1 MIGSRHLS
9 VVRSTAKAA
18 NTHPDPVP
26 QGESTGTCGYCP
38 GVAGQPGTHPTN
50 ATAHACACATA
61 TGFIPTS
68 ARRIP
73 KKMRP
78 ALILLL
84 AGAQGLAPATKRP
97 RVVVSPCGGSVGL
110 CLLRSLKVKDCD
122 VVAICRDEVDEARV
136 RQNTCGCSMRQGE
149 VTDMCGTAY
158 PALETV
164 ICETPRELRR
174 ACEGA
179 SAVVALPAG
188 DAHPRLAPSINDGT
202 IVRPTV
208 AATKK
213 SADHARRLVAASDE
227 TAHVVLLSALGAG
240 AEPDRPPLASF
251 LAARTGCLETLAE
264 KRALETDVSA
274 SGRRFTILRAPPL
287 ASGPE
292 LEAIDKD
299 SDGDPNPALSLI
311 TPSAL
316 AHAALHAAL
325 DTSGTYRGTYEAK
338 STRPRR
344 PKTPAAAASSPSS
357 GKS

>member
-1 MIGSRHLS
+1 
-9 VVRSTAKAA
+9 
-18 NTHPDPVP
+18 
-26 QGESTGTCGYCP
+26 
-38 GVAGQPGTHPTN
+38 
-50 ATAHACACATA
+50 
-61 TGFIPTS
+61 
-68 ARRIP
+68 
-73 KKMRP
+73 MRP
-78 ALILLL
+78 ALLVLL
-84 AGAQGLAPATKRP
+84 AGARGLAPATKRP

-110 CLLRSLKVKDCD
+110 CLLRRLKVKDCD

-292 LEAIDKD
+292 LEASDAELEAIDKAITP
-299 SDGDPNPALSLI
+299 SVPALSLI

-344 PKTPAAAASSPSS
+344 PKTPAAASSPSS
-357 GKS
+357 AGKS

>member
-1 MIGSRHLS
+1 
-9 VVRSTAKAA
+9 
-18 NTHPDPVP
+18 
-26 QGESTGTCGYCP
+26 
-38 GVAGQPGTHPTN
+38 
-50 ATAHACACATA
+50 
-61 TGFIPTS
+61 
-68 ARRIP
+68 
-73 KKMRP
+73 MRP
-78 ALILLL
+78 ALLILLL
-84 AGAQGLAPATKRP
+84 ANTNGLAPAAKRP

-122 VVAICRDEVDEARV
+122 VVAICRDEAEEARV

-164 ICETPRELRR
+164 ICATPRELRR

-213 SADHARRLVAASDE
+213 SADDARRLVAAADE
-227 TAHVVLLSALGAG
+227 NAHVVLLSALGAG

-264 KRALETDVSA
+264 KRALETDVSS

-299 SDGDPNPALSLI
+299 GDGDPNPALSLI

-344 PKTPAAAASSPSS
+344 PKAPAAASSSS
-357 GKS
+357 SAGKS